1 MVVMNDDLWSKIVD
15 NLYGTDEVLTQRMDN
30 EVHNISDAD
39 AQYVMDTLVDQ
50 KDELEDQIAKI
61 GMQKVQDRHMVGVL
75 RSYVK
80 TCSNVW
86 IALNNS
92 KEE

>member
-1 MVVMNDDLWSKIVD
+1 MVIMNDDLWFKIVD
-15 NLYGTDEVLTQRMDN
+15 YLYGSDEVLTQRMDN
-30 EVHNISDAD
+30 EVHNISDAE
-39 AQYVMDTLVDQ
+39 AQYVMEMMVDQ

-75 RSYVK
+75 RDYIK

-86 IALNNS
+86 LALNNS